1 MEDLE
6 NLNLKLTENLK
17 LFQKDNE
24 YVLDPSK
31 DFYHNNIPKI
41 ASILEAIAIEVS
53 NSGIHNKITDLHKK
67 LYLHILRN
75 SKIDITRSLR
85 NFSHR
90 LLLIELQRLFSII
103 FASQKN
109 GNDILENSFLKHINL
124 DKPIIELD
132 NVKKSEKIFKI
143 EIFNLN
149 EFKKF
154 LGSNLLNEII
164 SKTHIAEIGL
174 EMFFLNLRRILLEKA
189 ILDDEVLLDDH
200 FLKFSESISSQCF
213 RNEYCWFET
222 EEETENCNIL
232 LQKILEKIK
241 NNDQIL
247 PSEIFILGSYKELYL
262 YKDLRNFFVSNNV
275 NQKLDNIVKEQV
287 LDFIKEEEISR
298 NIKTITGINN
308 KTSKR
313 VQDQYENFPY
323 PRWSHNNLYVQNN
336 YSYIDFVRSHCVN
349 KPIISEE
356 PKKLLVAGCGTGRH
370 PINIAS
376 LDPNIQIYAIDLS
389 LKSLSYASRVASEMG
404 IKNITWLHGD
414 INELNSYQNQFDIIE
429 SVGVLHHMEDPK
441 KGFNILEKKLKNKG
455 LMKIGLYARSYRNT
469 LKSAKK
475 LILTENFNKD
485 RKSIRL
491 ARNIIMTK
499 KNQTEYVSP
508 STLSDFYSISSFI
521 DLLMHEQELDFD
533 IDEISKLIGKNFNFL
548 GFFFNAQRQNLV
560 KKIIE
565 KNFKNLKVNKLRN
578 WKKIENFNKML
589 FSNMYQFWIQK
600 N

>member
-1 MEDLE
+1 
-6 NLNLKLTENLK
+6 
-17 LFQKDNE
+17 
-24 YVLDPSK
+24 
-31 DFYHNNIPKI
+31 
-41 ASILEAIAIEVS
+41 
-53 NSGIHNKITDLHKK
+53 
-67 LYLHILRN
+67 
-75 SKIDITRSLR
+75 
-85 NFSHR
+85 
-90 LLLIELQRLFSII
+90 
-103 FASQKN
+103 
-109 GNDILENSFLKHINL
+109 
-124 DKPIIELD
+124 
-132 NVKKSEKIFKI
+132 
-143 EIFNLN
+143 
-149 EFKKF
+149 
-154 LGSNLLNEII
+154 
-164 SKTHIAEIGL
+164 
-174 EMFFLNLRRILLEKA
+174 
-189 ILDDEVLLDDH
+189 
-200 FLKFSESISSQCF
+200 
-213 RNEYCWFET
+213 
-222 EEETENCNIL
+222 

-376 LDPNIQIYAIDLS
+376 LDPNIEIYAIDLS

>member
-1 MEDLE
+1 MENLK

-24 YVLDPSK
+24 YILDPSK
-31 DFYHNNIPKI
+31 DFYHNNILKI
-41 ASILEAIAIEVS
+41 VSILEAIAIEVS
-53 NSGIHNKITDLHKK
+53 NSGSLNKITDLHKK

-75 SKIDITRSLR
+75 SKIDTTRSLL

-90 LLLIELQRLFSII
+90 LLLIEVQRLFSII
-103 FASQKN
+103 FTSQKN
-109 GNDILENSFLKHINL
+109 GNDILENSFLKNINL
-124 DKPIIELD
+124 NKPVIELD
-132 NVKKSEKIFKI
+132 NVKRSEKIFKV

-154 LGSNLLNEII
+154 LGSSFLNEII
-164 SKTHIAEIGL
+164 SKIHIAEIGL
-174 EMFFLNLRRILLEKA
+174 EMFFLNLRRILLEKV
-189 ILDDEVLLDDH
+189 ILDDEVLLDEY
-200 FLKFSESISSQCF
+200 FIKFSESISSQCF
-213 RNEYCWFET
+213 RNEYCWLET
-222 EEETENCNIL
+222 EEETKNCNIL
-232 LQKILEKIK
+232 LQKIHKKITD
-241 NNDQIL
+241 NDEIL
-247 PSEIFILGSYKELYL
+247 PSEIFMLGSYKELYL
-262 YKDLRNFFVSNNV
+262 YKDIRNFFASNSV
-275 NQKLDNIVKEQV
+275 NKKLDNIVKEQI
-287 LDFIKEEEISR
+287 LDFIKEEEISK
-298 NIKTITGINN
+298 NIKTITGVNN
-308 KTSKR
+308 KISKR
-313 VQDQYENFPY
+313 VKEQYESFPY
-323 PRWSHNNLYVQNN
+323 PRWGSNNFYIQNN
-336 YSYIDFVRSHCVN
+336 QSYIDLIRSHCVN

-376 LDPNIQIYAIDLS
+376 LDPEIQIYAMDLS

-414 INELNSYQNQFDIIE
+414 INELDTYQNQFDIIE

-455 LMKIGLYARSYRNT
+455 LMKIGLYARSYRKT
-469 LKSAKK
+469 LKSSKK
-475 LILTENFNKD
+475 LILTENFRKD

-508 STLSDFYSISSFI
+508 LTLSDFYSISSFI

-560 KKIIE
+560 QEIIK

-578 WKKIENFNKML
+578 WKKIENLNKML